1 MAFLCGHAFVEIFG
15 GASMTFYSITE
26 SPIGKLTLTSD
37 GTALTGLYME
47 LHKGMPETAQT
58 WVLSD
63 AAEPFALA
71 KQQLSDYFAGASK
84 DFTVSLKP
92 SGTEF
97 QMKVRAELLKIP
109 FGKTISYGEL
119 AHRINN
125 PKASRAVGLA
135 NGQNPISIIV
145 PCHRVIGANGKLTGY
160 GGGIPRKEF
169 LLQLEQHA
177 SAKQL
182 TFV

>member
-1 MAFLCGHAFVEIFG
+1 
-15 GASMTFYSITE
+15 MTVFYSTIG
-26 SPIGKLTLTSD
+26 SPIGELTLTSD

-47 LHKGMPETAQT
+47 LHKGMPEAAPT
-58 WVLSD
+58 WVLNN
-63 AAEPFALA
+63 AADPFVLA
-71 KQQLSDYFAGASK
+71 RAQLSDYFAGTSQA
-84 DFTVSLKP
+84 FTVPLKP

-97 QMKVRAELLKIP
+97 QMMVWAELLNIP

-119 AHRINN
+119 ARRIDN

-169 LLQLEQHA
+169 LLKLEREA
-177 SAKQL
+177 FAKQL
-182 TFV
+182 TFA

>member
-1 MAFLCGHAFVEIFG
+1 MTGLTGQ
-15 GASMTFYSITE
+15 TFYSTTE

-47 LHKGMPETAQT
+47 LHKGLPDASAT
-58 WVLSD
+58 WVSND
-63 AAEPFALA
+63 AAEPFGLA
-71 KQQLSDYFAGASK
+71 RAQLSDYFAGTLQE
-84 DFTVSLKP
+84 FTVSLKP

-97 QMKVRAELLKIP
+97 QMMVWEELLKIS

-119 AHRINN
+119 ARRIGKPN
-125 PKASRAVGLA
+125 ASRAVGLA

-160 GGGIPRKEF
+160 GGGIQRKEF
-169 LLQLEQHA
+169 LLKLELQA

-182 TFV
+182 TFA

>member
-1 MAFLCGHAFVEIFG
+1 
-15 GASMTFYSITE
+15 MTVFYSVTD

-47 LHKGMPETAQT
+47 LHKGMPEAAQT
-58 WVLSD
+58 WVLSND
-63 AAEPFALA
+63 AEPFGLA
-71 KQQLSDYFAGASK
+71 KKQLSEYFAGASQ
-84 DFTVSLKP
+84 DFSVPLKP

-97 QMKVRAELLKIP
+97 QIKVWAELVKIP

-119 AHRINN
+119 AHRIEN

-135 NGQNPISIIV
+135 NGQNPLSIIV
-145 PCHRVIGANGKLTGY
+145 PCHRVIGANGKLAGY

-169 LLQLEQHA
+169 LLKLEQEA
-177 SAKQL
+177 STKQL
-182 TFV
+182 TFA